1 MRGIALLKIKNGRI
15 NLQKIVDETDLK
27 NVVRFSFIK
36 NGYPKLSSHYRDQGS
51 PLCVL
56 ETEGYES
63 YFISIPPRIKNSHLA
78 VRNPFAC
85 FVFGLAAQTYSFIGS
100 YQDGGA

>member
-1 MRGIALLKIKNGRI
+1 MLKIKNGRI

-27 NVVRFSFIK
+27 NVVRFSFIRTDI
-36 NGYPKLSSHYRDQGS
+36 LSSHYRDQGS

-63 YFISIPPRIKNSHLA
+63 YFISIPPTDKE
-78 VRNPFAC
+78 
-85 FVFGLAAQTYSFIGS
+85 
-100 YQDGGA
+100 